1 MTGDEVRKI
10 LVDNK
15 ISFSWLSDRLG
26 ISPQG
31 LQSRLNVKNFK
42 SGYLLEMTQAIGK
55 DVFGVSGGVSQD
67 TRQPI
72 LDIRVCAGQGVLFE
86 EGDENKVLEYVSIPT
101 FSGCVG
107 ITVYGESMY
116 PMYKSGDII
125 FVRKIIITDIDYG
138 RPYLV
143 ITTSDRILKAIY
155 ESKLGSDFLRL
166 SSFNMQT
173 NEVGDRLYPDR
184 DMRLDNI
191 KGIYKVVGSMSRDQI

>member
-1 MTGDEVRKI
+1 MTGAEVRKI
-10 LVDNK
+10 LSDNH
-15 ISFSWLSDRLG
+15 INLAWLSKELG
-26 ISPQG
+26 ISSQG
-31 LQSRLNVKNFK
+31 LHSRFNAQDFK
-42 SGYLLEMTQAIGK
+42 TSYLVEINKVIGK
-55 DVFGVSGGVSQD
+55 DIFGINSEDESNL
-67 TRQPI
+67 QPI

-86 EGDENKVLEYVSIPT
+86 EGNENKVLEYVSIPT

-107 ITVYGESMY
+107 VTVYGESMY
-116 PMYKSGDII
+116 PMYKSGDVI

-155 ESKLGSDFLRL
+155 ESKLGSEFLRL